1 MSCSLRPLNG
11 FGANTEGGRLN
22 NKSARICD
30 LRPRLGVGPGL
41 LDRPCTPRY
50 ADPTNPVQVPITQS
64 AGSYID
70 VVQGRCEGVLLGS
83 AQRTRGL
90 SQASAMALL
99 AAVKGKPTSE
109 GVRIKNLQDS
119 FEIGGTC
126 GAAIGDVPHPI
137 ITVVCP
143 PLPPPP
149 APPSRACPLPKNE
162 RF

>member
-1 MSCSLRPLNG
+1 MSCSLSPRNG

-22 NKSARICD
+22 LASSRICD

-41 LDRPCTPRY
+41 KDKPCLPRY
-50 ADPTNPVQVPITQS
+50 SDPLNPVQVPITQS

-70 VVQGRCEGVLLGS
+70 VVQGRCGGILLGS
-83 AQRTRGL
+83 GRRTHGL

-99 AAVKGKPTSE
+99 AATTGKPTSE
-109 GVRIKNLQDS
+109 GVRIKNLQAS
-119 FEIGGTC
+119 HEVGGEC
-126 GAAIGDVPHPI
+126 GAAIGDIPYPI
-137 ITVVCP
+137 IRVLCP